1 MHCDVIPL
9 PLTPPTSPHHD
20 FNSRAAIELMMGKVE
35 EIYAEQR
42 MITER
47 EEEYRDASDA
57 ANSYVLWIGLLQAGI
72 LVVGVVVQVYYLRF
86 FFKKQKLI

>member
-1 MHCDVIPL
+1 
-9 PLTPPTSPHHD
+9 
-20 FNSRAAIELMMGKVE
+20 MGKVE

-57 ANSYVLWIGLLQAGI
+57 ANSHVLWIGLLQAGI
-72 LVVGVVVQVYYLRF
+72 LVLGVLVQVYYLRF